1 MTNTHRK
8 TTNRTT
14 AKIAA
19 VGAFGL
25 GAAIA
30 FPGLAAAQTEAPTD
44 PTASLAEIA
53 GEDGSLQ
60 GALGTDVNL
69 DLGSLA
75 VNLNLDAETPNP
87 GSVELGSLGVSPNTG
102 SALVDGE
109 SGSGSAEEETQTGA
123 ATGSAGEDAADDEST
138 SGGSLD
144 TGSLTGGSDDAT
156 EGTGDVATAAA
167 VEEAP
172 ATSGSLG
179 SGDETTDEAPTDETP
194 ADETATET
202 GSLSGSLAGLSSG
215 AEDEAPAADVDPD
228 AAAEATGTGSLG

>member
-30 FPGLAAAQTEAPTD
+30 FPGLAAAEAPTD
-44 PTASLAEIA
+44 PTASLADIT
-53 GEDGSLQ
+53 GEDGSLE
-60 GALGTDVNL
+60 GALGTDLNL

-75 VNLNLDAETPNP
+75 FNLNLDAETPNP

-102 SALVDGE
+102 SALIDGN
-109 SGSGSAEEETQTGA
+109 SGSAEDETET
-123 ATGSAGEDAADDEST
+123 ATGSATGSADEDATDADAD
-138 SGGSLD
+138 
-144 TGSLTGGSDDAT
+144 
-156 EGTGDVATAAA
+156 
-167 VEEAP
+167 
-172 ATSGSLG
+172 SGSLG
-179 SGDETTDEAPTDETP
+179 SSDETSDEAP
-194 ADETATET
+194 ADETAAET

-215 AEDEAPAADVDPD
+215 AEDGDDTTGETGTVTADVNAD
-228 AAAEATGTGSLG
+228 AGLNFGSLG

>member
-8 TTNRTT
+8 ITNRTT

-44 PTASLAEIA
+44 PTASLEDLA
-53 GEDGSLQ
+53 GEDGSLE
-60 GALGTDVNL
+60 GALGTDLNL
-69 DLGSLA
+69 DLGSLTF
-75 VNLNLDAETPNP
+75 NLNLDAETPNP

-102 SALVDGE
+102 SALIDGT
-109 SGSGSAEEETQTGA
+109 SGSAEDDTETNTGS
-123 ATGSAGEDAADDEST
+123 ATGSADEDATDAVADS
-138 SGGSLD
+138 GSLD
-144 TGSLTGGSDDAT
+144 LGSLGSSDETTDDT
-156 EGTGDVATAAA
+156 DGVATAAV

-179 SGDETTDEAPTDETP
+179 SGDETTDVAPV
-194 ADETATET
+194 DETAAET

-215 AEDEAPAADVDPD
+215 AEDDTDADATTVGADAEVEAD
-228 AAAEATGTGSLG
+228 AGLNFGSLG

>member
-30 FPGLAAAQTEAPTD
+30 FPGLAAAEAPTD
-44 PTASLAEIA
+44 PTASLAELA
-53 GEDGSLQ
+53 GDGGSLE
-60 GALGTDVNL
+60 GALGTDLNL

-75 VNLNLDAETPNP
+75 FNLNLDAETPNP

-102 SALVDGE
+102 SALIDGN
-109 SGSGSAEEETQTGA
+109 SGSAEDETET
-123 ATGSAGEDAADDEST
+123 ATGSATGSADEDATDADADS
-138 SGGSLD
+138 GSLD
-144 TGSLTGGSDDAT
+144 L
-156 EGTGDVATAAA
+156 
-167 VEEAP
+167 
-172 ATSGSLG
+172 GSLG
-179 SGDETTDEAPTDETP
+179 SSDETTDEAP
-194 ADETATET
+194 ADETAAET

-215 AEDEAPAADVDPD
+215 AEDDADANATTVGADAEVEAD
-228 AAAEATGTGSLG
+228 AGLNFGSLG

>member
-44 PTASLAEIA
+44 PTASLEDLAGDSGSLADIT
-53 GEDGSLQ
+53 GEDGSLE
-60 GALGTDVNL
+60 GALGTDLNL

-75 VNLNLDAETPNP
+75 FNLNLDAETPNP

-102 SALVDGE
+102 SALIDGN
-109 SGSGSAEEETQTGA
+109 SGSAEDETET
-123 ATGSAGEDAADDEST
+123 ATGSATGSADEDATDAAADS
-138 SGGSLD
+138 GSLD
-144 TGSLTGGSDDAT
+144 L
-156 EGTGDVATAAA
+156 
-167 VEEAP
+167 
-172 ATSGSLG
+172 GSLG
-179 SGDETTDEAPTDETP
+179 SSDETTDEVP
-194 ADETATET
+194 ADETAADETAAET

-215 AEDEAPAADVDPD
+215 AEDGDGTTVDAGAELEAD
-228 AAAEATGTGSLG
+228 AGLNFGSLG